1 MTKITKKII
10 PSRTVKY
17 NELLKNQ
24 KRNIFT
30 IAGKLRNELQQIEE
44 AEITNLEKF
53 LGDLGVTLEDPIFK
67 QQNLS
72 GILNILQS
80 RKPIDELRSA
90 VTKLTK
96 ELGVVAELDHTSME
110 PINVTLSLTIKAI
123 EGIIADIERF
133 GSVNRRSDDF
143 VAEYGQDSKFT
154 ESSIEGLRRVAT
166 SLKKLRVASQV
177 STIQGMGITPKEFK
191 EGLEEYRRSNGTYNI
206 EELKTKDLAGLKDG
220 KVISTIEL
228 KSTADHE
235 NKSKFQN
242 LIGRARIQ
250 ALGSQQEAEADVQ
263 RLLKNIKEVGPEN
276 IEGSKT
282 IKNVLTDQIADTLA
296 GKKVKKYKSRTST
309 KTTKSFPLNKPKNSL
324 KNKLSR
330 IQKQAKVIAALST
343 TKSAFKGR
351 EDKREGGS
359 LQAEL
364 NKLKRLINARLP
376 AEVRRNMGRP
386 ALINRT
392 GIFSNSVQLLNLRDT
407 GTTITG
413 EYTYMLTGGGVSK
426 NRQGVYSTFENLGQK
441 QWPAG
446 YNPKPLITK
455 SIRNLAQK
463 ELGKKFTLRRI

>member
-10 PSRTVKY
+10 PSKTVKY
-17 NELLKNQ
+17 TDLLKNQ
-24 KRNIFT
+24 KRNIFSK
-30 IAGKLRNELQQIEE
+30 AGKLRNELQQIEL

-53 LGDLGVTLEDPIFK
+53 LADVGVTLEDPIFK
-67 QQNLS
+67 QRNLS
-72 GILNILQS
+72 GVLEILES
-80 RKPIDELRSA
+80 KEPIENLRSA
-90 VTKLTK
+90 ITKLTK
-96 ELGVVAELDHTSME
+96 ELGVVVELDHTSME

-123 EGIIADIERF
+123 QGIIADIERF
-133 GSVNRRSDDF
+133 GTVNRRSDDF
-143 VAEYGQDSKFT
+143 VKEYGEGSKFT
-154 ESSIEGLRRVAT
+154 ESSIAGLRRVAT
-166 SLKKLRVASQV
+166 NLKKLRVASQI
-177 STIQGMGITPKEFK
+177 STIQGMGITPREFK
-191 EGLEEYRRSNGTYNI
+191 EGLEEYRQSNGTYNI

-220 KVISTIEL
+220 KIISSIEI
-228 KSTADHE
+228 KTSEDHFS
-235 NKSKFQN
+235 KSKFQR

-250 ALGSQQEAEADVQ
+250 ALGSKQEAAADVQ
-263 RLLKNIKEVGPEN
+263 RLLKKLKDIGPEN

-296 GKKVKKYKSRTST
+296 GKKVKKYKSKTST
-309 KTTKSFPLNKPKNSL
+309 KTTKSFSLPRPKNSL
-324 KNKLSR
+324 KTKLSR
-330 IQKQAKVIAALST
+330 IEKQAGIIAAVST
-343 TKSAFKGR
+343 SKSAFKNR
-351 EDKREGGS
+351 KDKREGGS
-359 LQAEL
+359 LQTEL

-407 GTTITG
+407 GATITG

-426 NRQGVYSTFENLGQK
+426 NKQGVYSTFENLGQK

-463 ELGKKFTLRRI
+463 QLGKKFTLRRI